1 MYIWELGEWPHFQWN
16 DSRLVELIARARYEQ
31 GVLLG
36 RMKGLGFQLRE
47 EASLKILTEDVLRTS
62 EIEGEKLDPAQ
73 VRSSIA
79 RRLGLN
85 VAGRVPADRHV
96 DGGVGEMLGATPTS
110 PKATTQTRL

>member
-47 EASLKILTEDVLRTS
+47 DASLKTLTEDVLRTS
-62 EIEGEKLDPAQ
+62 EIEGEKLEPAQ

-85 VAGRVPADRHV
+85 VAELLPILRTVYG
-96 DGGVGEMLGATPTS
+96 MLVTMLVVTLMLAG
-110 PKATTQTRL
+110 TTMKG